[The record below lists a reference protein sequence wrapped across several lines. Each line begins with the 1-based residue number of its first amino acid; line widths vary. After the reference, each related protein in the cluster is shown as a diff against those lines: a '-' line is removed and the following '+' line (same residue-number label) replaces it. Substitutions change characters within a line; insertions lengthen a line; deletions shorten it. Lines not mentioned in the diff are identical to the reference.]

1 MRSVGKVLV
10 IFSFLSIC
18 FNPTLELSSASDV
31 PPLPLLVARKLH
43 QRVDKALDELRG
55 NGENEPSLL
64 DVMKGRV
71 GNR

>member
-18 FNPTLELSSASDV
+18 FNPTLEL
-31 PPLPLLVARKLH
+31 
-43 QRVDKALDELRG
+43 RG

-64 DVMKGRV
+64 DVMKGRQIQRLQRLENAKV
-71 GNR
+71 SDLIPPILRPSTLLSTS